1 MKAIGLQRRASLG
14 ETREGTMAIATR
26 IIEGVTSLDVK
37 SRILTGP
44 GTQEILAAV
53 RAALQSGEKKIL
65 LNMTEVNL
73 IDSDCVGELVG
84 SFVSAKKRGV
94 PLKLL
99 NLTKSVNQVMNTTKL
114 LTVFESF
121 DDESSALE
129 SFAESE

>member
-1 MKAIGLQRRASLG
+1 
-14 ETREGTMAIATR
+14 MAIATR
-26 IIEGVTSLDVK
+26 IIEGVTILDVK

-44 GTQEILAAV
+44 GTQEILATV
-53 RAALQSGEKKIL
+53 RAALQSGEKKIP

>member
-1 MKAIGLQRRASLG
+1 MGLQRRASLG
-14 ETREGTMAIATR
+14 ETREATMAIATR
-26 IIEGVTSLDVK
+26 IIEGVTILDVK